1 MTTMECS
8 SLQAVGFNEGAAA
21 LDIFEAVKS
30 RIACRHFLDKAVD
43 PLTIRNLIERA
54 ARAASSGNLQPWNVY
69 AVSGEPLRQ
78 ITRQAIEA
86 IEQKDLRAIETE
98 YPEFPDKLWEPYIS
112 RKFEFGAQLYGSLGI
127 SLEDATGRFEQVRRN
142 FQFFG
147 APVGVFITIDRRLG
161 PGQWADLGGYVNALA
176 VLARGYGLDTCPQVL
191 WIRMHKIVGALLK
204 FPPEQMLYCGVAI
217 GFGDRSHPVN
227 RFRTKRAELHDFCR
241 FVGFERV

>member
-1 MTTMECS
+1 MTTMKRS
-8 SLQAVGFNEGAAA
+8 SLQAAGFNERTAP
-21 LDIFEAVKS
+21 LDIFEAVQS

-43 PLTIRNLIERA
+43 ALTIRNLIEGA

-86 IEQKDLRAIETE
+86 IEQKDWRAIETE
-98 YPEFPDKLWEPYIS
+98 YPEFPDKLWEPYAS

-127 SLEDATGRFEQVRRN
+127 NPDDVTGRLQQVKHN
-142 FQFFG
+142 FRFFN
-147 APVGVFITIDRRLG
+147 APVGLFITIDRGLG
-161 PGQWADLGGYVNALA
+161 PGQWADLGGYVNTLA

-204 FPPEQMLYCGVAI
+204 FPPEQMLYCGV
-217 GFGDRSHPVN
+217 
-227 RFRTKRAELHDFCR
+227 
-241 FVGFERV
+241 